1 MNVNDDDDDDGRFVL
16 EEKGEENGGRGELSI
31 AGCFFAAVDDDDD
44 GSFDVR
50 GICTL
55 HLCLCVGTFLFF
67 FFFSCF
73 FFCSFFTCISIT
85 DRFRLLGICA
95 FASNLFVLR
104 PSFFAFEISAVWL
117 FSFFYYYCV
126 CLPAFLAAM
135 ALTTSYPSSW
145 LWEVRGATYA
155 GTYMCTKKGKR
166 CGAVVMDRHERL
178 SSVVLLVVV
187 VVVVVG

>member
-1 MNVNDDDDDDGRFVL
+1 MMMMMMAALFLRRKGKKMGGGGNCPLQVAFLLLLTMMMMAHLTSGEFVHF
-16 EEKGEENGGRGELSI
+16 I
-31 AGCFFAAVDDDDD
+31 FA
-44 GSFDVR
+44 
-50 GICTL
+50 
-55 HLCLCVGTFLFF
+55 CVLGLFSFF

-73 FFCSFFTCISIT
+73 FFCGFFTCISIT

-104 PSFFAFEISAVWL
+104 PSFFAFEILAVWL

>member
-1 MNVNDDDDDDGRFVL
+1 MSPAHPKRGSMRVNDDDDDGR
-16 EEKGEENGGRGELSI
+16 
-31 AGCFFAAVDDDDD
+31 
-44 GSFDVR
+44 FDVR

-67 FFFSCF
+67 FF
-73 FFCSFFTCISIT
+73 CSFFTCISIT
-85 DRFRLLGICA
+85 DRFCLLGTCT
-95 FASNLFVLR
+95 FASNLFGRR
-104 PSFFAFEISAVWL
+104 PSFFAFEISAVW
-117 FSFFYYYCV
+117 FFPFLNYYCV

-135 ALTTSYPSSW
+135 ALTTSYSSSW

-155 GTYMCTKKGKR
+155 GTYMCTRKGKR

-187 VVVVVG
+187 VVAVAVVG